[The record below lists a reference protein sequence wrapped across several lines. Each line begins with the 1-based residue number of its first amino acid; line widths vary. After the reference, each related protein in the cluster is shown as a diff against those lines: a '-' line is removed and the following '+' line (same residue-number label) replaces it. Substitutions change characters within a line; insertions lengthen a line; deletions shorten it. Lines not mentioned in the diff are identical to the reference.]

1 MVVDGRALGQGDVF
15 ETDVCV
21 VGAGPAGI
29 TLALELARSGSR
41 VCLLESGGRADSAA
55 AEKLSAG
62 KSVGYWYYPLGERGP
77 ERSVGRRY
85 GGWLRPPTRPRD
97 GARGRS
103 TLSTSNTGRTCPTA
117 VGPLATRNFGRFTS
131 ERSTSADWGHTTT
144 RSRDGKPRMR
154 NGCPSDGR
162 ITTAIFQHGFEDFS
176 SYYDEVA
183 RSERVQLVLNAT
195 VTEIET
201 NGPAGDVTSVVV
213 APRPAVRVPVKAR
226 VYVLAA
232 GGIENARVLLLSRR
246 SQPAGLGN
254 GEDLVGRFF
263 MERLT
268 GRIGFI
274 APPNGDFIGRLAL
287 YGQRNVADTSV
298 KAVLCPSADVLRRES
313 LLNCAFY
320 LVPDS
325 RAGCSD
331 GVRAAA
337 TLYRALRRR
346 PLPGGLA
353 AHAGAA
359 LRGLPDVARAQAPTG
374 RRPQPEL
381 VALRVQAEQAPNP
394 ESRVSLD
401 EARDSFG
408 LPRARLDWRI
418 GERDRSSIRRVQ
430 EILDQELRSRGLGRV
445 EKKLGDENPP
455 SLFLGSFHQM
465 GTTRMH
471 ESPKH
476 GVVDHNCQVH
486 GVQNLFV
493 AGGSVFP
500 TSGFSNPTL
509 TIVALSLRLADHIK
523 GRLAL

>member
-1 MVVDGRALGQGDVF
+1 MLVDGRALGQGDVF

-29 TLALELARSGSR
+29 TLALELARSGCR
-41 VCLLESGGRADSAA
+41 VSLLESGGREPSAA
-55 AEKLSAG
+55 AKKLSAG
-62 KSVGYWYYPLGERGP
+62 KNVGYWYYSLADTRARAFGGTSVQWLASPAGAAEGWRARPLDPVDFERRADMP
-77 ERSVGRRY
+77 YS
-85 GGWLRPPTRPRD
+85 GWPFGYSELRPFYERAHHVCRLGPYDYAP
-97 GARGRS
+97 ARWESPDAQR
-103 TLSTSNTGRTCPTA
+103 L
-117 VGPLATRNFGRFTS
+117 PLN
-131 ERSTSADWGHTTT
+131 
-144 RSRDGKPRMR
+144 
-154 NGCPSDGR
+154 GR
-162 ITTAIFQHGFEDFS
+162 ITTAIFQHGFEDFAS
-176 SYYDEVA
+176 RYDEVA

-195 VTEIET
+195 VSEIET
-201 NGPAGDVTSVVV
+201 DGPAGGVTSVLV
-213 APRPAVRVPVKAR
+213 APRPPVRVPVKAR
-226 VYVLAA
+226 LYVLAA
-232 GGIENARVLLLSRR
+232 GGIENARLLLLSRR

-274 APPNGDFIGRLAL
+274 APPSTDFVGRLDL
-287 YGQRNVADTSV
+287 YRQRKVADTSV
-298 KAVLCPSADVLRRES
+298 KAVLCPSADVLRREG

-346 PLPGGLA
+346 PLPAGLA
-353 AHAGAA
+353 AHTGAA
-359 LRGLPDVARAQAPTG
+359 LRGLPDVAQARAP
-374 RRPQPEL
+374 RRRRQLEL

-401 EARDSFG
+401 EARDPYG
-408 LPRARLDWRI
+408 LPRARVDWRI

-445 EKKLGDENPP
+445 ENKLGDENPP
-455 SLFLGSFHQM
+455 ALFLGSFHHM

-476 GVVDHNCQVH
+476 GVVDQNCQVH
-486 GVQNLFV
+486 GIRNLFV
-493 AGGSVFP
+493 AGSSVFP
-500 TSGFSNPTL
+500 TSGFANPTL
-509 TIVALSLRLADHIK
+509 TIVALSLRLSDHIK
-523 GRLAL
+523 AQLAL

>member
-1 MVVDGRALGQGDVF
+1 MVVDARALGQGDVF

-29 TLALELARSGSR
+29 TLALELARSGCR
-41 VCLLESGGRADSAA
+41 VCLLESGGRSDSAA
-55 AEKLSAG
+55 SEKLSAG
-62 KSVGYWYYPLGERGP
+62 KSVGYWYYSLADTRVRAFGGTSVRWLTSPADAAEGWRARPLDPVDFERRADMP
-77 ERSVGRRY
+77 YS
-85 GGWLRPPTRPRD
+85 GWPFGYSELRPFYERAHHVCRLGPYD
-97 GARGRS
+97 YALARWETPDAQR
-103 TLSTSNTGRTCPTA
+103 L
-117 VGPLATRNFGRFTS
+117 PLN
-131 ERSTSADWGHTTT
+131 
-144 RSRDGKPRMR
+144 
-154 NGCPSDGR
+154 GR
-162 ITTAIFQHGFEDFS
+162 ITTAIFQHGFEGFA

-195 VTEIET
+195 VIEVET
-201 NGPAGDVTSVVV
+201 DGPAGGVTSVVV
-213 APRPAVRVPVKAR
+213 APRPPVRVPVKAR
-226 VYVLAA
+226 LYVLAA
-232 GGIENARVLLLSRR
+232 GGIENARLLLLSRR

-274 APPNGDFIGRLAL
+274 APPGGDFVGRLAL
-287 YGQRNVADTSV
+287 YRQLQVADTSV
-298 KAVLCPSADVLRRES
+298 KAVLCPSADVLRREG

-359 LRGLPDVARAQAPTG
+359 LRGLPDIALAHAPTG

-401 EARDSFG
+401 EASDSFG
-408 LPRARLDWRI
+408 LPRARVDWRI
-418 GERDRSSIRRVQ
+418 AERDRWSIRRVQ

-455 SLFLGSFHQM
+455 SLFLGSFHHM

-476 GVVDHNCQVH
+476 GVVDQNCQVH
-486 GVQNLFV
+486 GVENLFV
-493 AGGSVFP
+493 AGSSVFP
-500 TSGFSNPTL
+500 TSGFANPTL